1 MADVPRTEGPPR
13 PSRAG
18 SQSHDAQSDSRAIY
32 PADDADRHASARRS
46 VYGEGHLSNP
56 IDDLVPVLGM
66 FIGGA
71 VGFMLATMIPG
82 AHSRSRRSEGWS
94 MPGAGSSREHGAGLA
109 DRTDAS
115 RSVEHDET
123 TDLIASSKVE
133 GTAVY
138 NRQGEQ
144 LGEVYNFMVGK
155 RSGQVA
161 YAVMS
166 FGGFLGIGKRYHA
179 LPWSVLTYDTNR
191 GGYVID
197 ATKERLMAAPHY
209 PEGEDPFS
217 RSENIQ
223 RIREYW
229 SSGRLSL

>member
-18 SQSHDAQSDSRAIY
+18 SPSHDAQSHSSAIY
-32 PADDADRHASARRS
+32 PADDANRHALARRS
-46 VYGEGHLSNP
+46 VYDEGRLSNP

-82 AHSRSRRSEGWS
+82 AHSRSRKSEGRS
-94 MPGAGSSREHGAGLA
+94 MHGAGSGLGYGAASTG
-109 DRTDAS
+109 RTEAS

-179 LPWSVLTYDTNR
+179 LPWSVLTYDTSR